1 MAFSTRSD
9 ETSVVPA
16 PLPQSVG
23 YGVVVALGL
32 AFAFGMMGVTSVLK
46 RTLSEDN
53 SKAETSV
60 ERSADPRLSIL
71 IFLQVYGGRP
81 KVRTGLVASAVVSS
95 WLWSTALLSC
105 VLVTYS
111 YGLSGAF
118 WYGAGCSTVIV
129 FFGYLG
135 VVCKRRVPEAH
146 TILEVIRIRYGNVA
160 HLSFTFLAV
169 VNNLLN
175 TINMILG
182 ASAAISFLT
191 GIHIM
196 ASTFLLPLGVVLYTL
211 VGGIKATFLTDYI
224 HTFIILILCCWLT
237 LKVLMSENV
246 GSIGGLYDLVVAAE
260 EQHVID
266 GNYEG
271 SLLTMTSQQGI
282 FFAIILVVSNVGAV
296 VMDTGYF
303 LKAFA
308 ASPHAVVP
316 GYVIGGISYFG
327 IPWCLGTIVGMA
339 SLGLEA
345 LPVFPTYPR
354 SMTSAEVTSG
364 LALPYVA
371 IAVAGKGGAVAVL
384 LMTFMA
390 VTSTLSAQILAV
402 SSILTFDIYRVYFN
416 KNAGNKEVIKWG
428 HLGVVSFG
436 VLAAGFTS
444 MFHYIG
450 VDMGW
455 TLYMLGVL
463 TCPGVVP
470 LIFTITWRKQSG
482 LAAVGSAS
490 LGMGTGLGIWLG
502 SAYVFS
508 GEVTISSTGE
518 TLPCMYGTLASLL
531 SPLLYSVIISSIR
544 SDNYNW
550 SDFKQEKLAIDVDKT
565 ADNQARAENAKFA
578 TAADV
583 SEVPNGEK
591 ERRWARHALWWA
603 VATFLGHWV
612 LWPLPI
618 YAAKYVFSREFFTA
632 WTVMSLL
639 WLWSTLFVV
648 GIYPIWDG
656 RRHIKTV
663 LHSLSDMVH
672 FRF

>member
-1 MAFSTRSD
+1 MDLNYRST
-9 ETSVVPA
+9 ETSVVPS

-23 YGVVVALGL
+23 YGVVVAAGL
-32 AFAFGMMGVTSVLK
+32 AFAFGMMGLTAILK
-46 RTLSEDN
+46 KTLNEDN
-53 SKAETSV
+53 SKVETFMV
-60 ERSADPRLSIL
+60 ANRT
-71 IFLQVYGGRP
+71 
-81 KVRTGLVASAVVSS
+81 VRTGLVASAVVSS

-111 YGLSGAF
+111 YGISGAF

-135 VVCKRRVPEAH
+135 TVCKGRVPEAH
-146 TILEVIRIRYGNVA
+146 TILEVIRIRYGTVA
-160 HLSFTFLAV
+160 HLSFTFLAI

-191 GIHIM
+191 GMHIM

-224 HTFIILILCCWLT
+224 HTFAILILSCWLT
-237 LKVLMSENV
+237 AKVITSESV
-246 GSIGGLYDLVVAAE
+246 GSIGRLYDLVVDA
-260 EQHVID
+260 QSNHVVE

-282 FFAIILVVSNVGAV
+282 YFAIILLTSNFGAV

-308 ASPHAVVP
+308 ASPSAVVP
-316 GYVIGGISYFG
+316 GYVLGGISYFS
-327 IPWCLGTIVGMA
+327 IPWSLGTIVGMA

-345 LPVFPTYPR
+345 LPIFPTYPR
-354 SMTSAEVTSG
+354 PMTGAEVTNG

-371 IAVAGKGGAVAVL
+371 VAVAGKGGAVAVL

-416 KNAGNKEVIKWG
+416 REASNKQVIRWG
-428 HLGVVSFG
+428 HIGVVLFG
-436 VLAAGFTS
+436 VVAAAFTA

-455 TLYMLGVL
+455 TLYMLGIL
-463 TCPGVVP
+463 TCPGVIP
-470 LIFTITWRKQSG
+470 LIFTIIWRKQTK
-482 LAAVGSAS
+482 LAAISSAF
-490 LGMGTGLGIWLG
+490 LGMATGLGVWLG
-502 SAYVFS
+502 SAYAFS
-508 GEVTISSTGE
+508 GEVTVASTGG
-518 TLPCMYGTLASLL
+518 TLPCMYGTVASLF
-531 SPLLYSVIISSIR
+531 SPLLYSVVITYLKP
-544 SDNYNW
+544 DNYDW
-550 SDFKQEKLAIDVDKT
+550 SQFKEQRLAVEPDDNSSGSESSQSKGTEQVTT
-565 ADNQARAENAKFA
+565 AETASNQTLDDNNQ
-578 TAADV
+578 
-583 SEVPNGEK
+583 
-591 ERRWARHALWWA
+591 RRWTKYALWWA

-612 LWPLPI
+612 LWPLPM
-618 YAAKYVFSREFFTA
+618 YAAKFIFSKELFTA
-632 WTVMSLL
+632 WIVVSLI
-639 WLWSTLFVV
+639 WLWWTLIMV
-648 GIYPIWDG
+648 GFYPIWNG
-656 RRHIKTV
+656 RRQIAAVTRSIWRSQK
-663 LHSLSDMVH
+663 S
-672 FRF
+672 

>member
-1 MAFSTRSD
+1 MSGILQRADDS
-9 ETSVVPA
+9 SVVPS

-23 YGVVVALGL
+23 YGVVVAVGL
-32 AFAFGMMGVTSVLK
+32 IFAFGMMGVTAILK
-46 RTLSEDN
+46 RTLHEDN
-53 SKAETSV
+53 SKAETFMVANRSV
-60 ERSADPRLSIL
+60 QA
-71 IFLQVYGGRP
+71 
-81 KVRTGLVASAVVSS
+81 GLVASAVVSS

-111 YGLSGAF
+111 YGISGAF

-135 VVCKRRVPEAH
+135 VVCKSRVPEAH
-146 TILEVIRIRYGNVA
+146 TVLEVIRIRYGTVA

-196 ASTFLLPLGVVLYTL
+196 AFTFLLPLGVILYTL

-237 LKVLMSENV
+237 AKVITSEAV
-246 GSIGGLYDLVVAAE
+246 GSIGGLYDLVVAAQE
-260 EQHVID
+260 RHLIE
-266 GNYEG
+266 GNYNG

-282 FFAIILVVSNVGAV
+282 FFAIILLVSKLGAV
-296 VMDTGYF
+296 IMDTGYF

-308 ASPHAVVP
+308 ASPSAVVP
-316 GYVIGGISYFG
+316 GYVLGGISYFS
-327 IPWCLGTIVGMA
+327 IPWCLGTVVGMA

-345 LPVFPTYPR
+345 LPIFPTYPR
-354 SMTSAEVTSG
+354 TMTSAEVTNG

-371 IAVAGKGGAVAVL
+371 VAVAGKGGAVAVL

-416 KNAGNKEVIKWG
+416 KTAGNKEVIRWG
-428 HLGVVSFG
+428 HLGVVFFG
-436 VLAAGFTS
+436 LVSAGFTA
-444 MFHYIG
+444 MFYYIG

-470 LIFTITWRKQSG
+470 LIFTLIWRKQSKI
-482 LAAVGSAS
+482 AVVSSAF
-490 LGMGTGLGIWLG
+490 LGMATGLGVWLG
-502 SAYVFS
+502 SAYAFS
-508 GEVTISSTGE
+508 GSVSIASTGG
-518 TLPCMYGTLASLL
+518 TLPCMYGTVASLF
-531 SPLLYSVIISSIR
+531 SPMLYSVAISLIR
-544 SDNYNW
+544 PENYDW
-550 SDFKQEKLAIDVDKT
+550 SDFQEEKLIIDSENDRREEPPSQDRKSPST
-565 ADNQARAENAKFA
+565 A
-578 TAADV
+578 
-583 SEVPNGEK
+583 EVHILDDSTQQ
-591 ERRWARHALWWA
+591 RWAKYALWWA
-603 VATFLGHWV
+603 IATFLGHWV
-612 LWPLPI
+612 LWPLPM
-618 YAAKYVFSREFFTA
+618 YAARYVFSKQFFTA
-632 WTVMSLL
+632 WTVVSLI
-639 WLWSTLFVV
+639 WLWWTLLAAGF
-648 GIYPIWDG
+648 YPIWNG
-656 RRHIKTV
+656 RQQIKAV
-663 LHSLSDMVH
+663 LQNL
-672 FRF
+672 RQ